1 METTTTLLLIA
12 AAVAGVLLLISL
24 IRIWN
29 ASQRLQRM
37 IDSASDAII
46 TIDARGIIET
56 VNPSAE
62 EMFGYRAHE
71 MKGSNVKLLIPGPDH
86 GQHDH
91 YIGRYVQTGE
101 SKVMGHRRDV
111 CARRKDG
118 SRFHVHLS
126 LGEQAERGERKFTAI
141 MRDISV
147 LKATEAALQQAKE
160 TADAA
165 NRAKSAFLATM
176 SHEIRTPM
184 NGVLGM
190 LELLGLSRLDA
201 EQRATL
207 ELVEH
212 SGKELLRIL
221 DDILDFSKIEAGKLE
236 VQCEPV
242 AIGEDV
248 VENIYRTHLG
258 NAASKDLLLARHV
271 DPRIS
276 PALLADPLRLGQILH
291 NFTSNA
297 IKFTASGSVELRA
310 ELLRVEGGRETVRFT
325 VSDTGIGIA
334 PEQQARLFQPFVQ
347 AEGDTA
353 RRFGGSGL
361 GLTICAGLARGM
373 GGAIEMESTL
383 GKGTRMSLTL
393 ALAVADPRQR
403 DVAPG
408 AAAPASPA
416 AHAASAAA
424 ASQGAR
430 SGSPVLVVD
439 DHPTNRKVLLR
450 QLEALGLQA
459 ETASNGVEGLRK
471 WRSGRYALTIT
482 DCEMPEMDGYALAR
496 AIRSIEQEEGRARMP
511 LIACT
516 ANAYASEMS
525 ICFAAGMDDYL
536 AKPTAIAALARI
548 LDKWLPRQAQ
558 DEQLLDAAMLA
569 ELAGGD
575 AAASAEILAEFATA
589 NDSDHAALE
598 RAFARGDLQAIGRI
612 AHAIKGAARTI
623 GAVPYAQAAEL
634 LERAWRDNDP
644 GAAERARSAFE
655 DAYAQLS
662 ARLPQAVN

>member
-1 METTTTLLLIA
+1 METYTTLLPA
-12 AAVAGVLLLISL
+12 AAAMAGVLLLISL

-62 EMFGYRAHE
+62 QMFGYRVDE

-86 GQHDH
+86 GQHDQ
-91 YIGRYVQTGE
+91 YIGRYMQTGE

-118 SRFHVHLS
+118 TRFHVHLS

-141 MRDISV
+141 MRDISA

-236 VQCEPV
+236 VQVEPV

-258 NAASKDLLLARHV
+258 SAASKDLLLARHV

-310 ELLRVEGGRETVRFT
+310 ELLRAEGGRETVRFT

-353 RRFGGSGL
+353 RRYGGSGL

-373 GGAIEMESTL
+373 GGAIEMDSAP

-403 DVAPG
+403 EVAPA
-408 AAAPASPA
+408 AAAPTAPVAAVPA
-416 AHAASAAA
+416 R
-424 ASQGAR
+424 AR

-496 AIRSIEQEEGRARMP
+496 AIRGIEQEEGRARMP

-548 LDKWLPRQAQ
+548 LDKWLPQQAQ

-623 GAVPYAQAAEL
+623 GAVPYARAAEL

-644 GAAERARSAFE
+644 GAAERARGAFE
-655 DAYAQLS
+655 EAYAQLN
-662 ARLPQAVN
+662 ARLPQPVN